1 MVTTIKSD
9 RHRLSVRSVV
19 LFYNEQKPE
28 AVKSYR
34 AVMQVLRSKR
44 IKVWLGHTSEGQRRL
59 AMADIAIALG
69 GDGTMLRVARVLAPH
84 AVPLFGINS
93 GGLGFLSGSD
103 AVELKRNLKT
113 VLAGGFE
120 LEERWMLS
128 VEVYRG
134 ERRTFG
140 PNIALN
146 DCVIRCGDTARAI
159 TLRASSGELFLANYF
174 GDGLILSTPTGSTA
188 YALAAGG
195 PVVDPRLNAF
205 LIAPICPHTLTQRSL
220 IIPAE
225 HPLSV
230 KLDQRH
236 AHEQPPEAL
245 MSLDGQVGCSLRLGE
260 EVRIRRFEK
269 PFRLLLNPKRS
280 YFDTLRRKLKWGE
293 R

>member
-1 MVTTIKSD
+1 MTATTSN
-9 RHRLSVRSVV
+9 HRRRAVRSVV

-28 AVKSYR
+28 AVKTFK
-34 AVMQVLRSKR
+34 AVQQILKSQQVKMWMGRTAEGKR
-44 IKVWLGHTSEGQRRL
+44 KL

-69 GDGTMLRVARVLAPH
+69 GDGTMLRVARQLAPH

-93 GGLGFLSGSD
+93 GGLGFLSGTD
-103 AVELKRNLKT
+103 AVELKGNLLT

-134 ERRTFG
+134 ERRVFG
-140 PNIALN
+140 PNIGLN

-159 TLRASSGELFLANYF
+159 TLRASSGALFLANYF

-205 LIAPICPHTLTQRSL
+205 LIAPICPHTLTQRPL

-225 HPLSV
+225 HPLAVTLS
-230 KLDQRH
+230 QRH
-236 AHEQPPEAL
+236 PHEQPPEAL
-245 MSLDGQVGCSLRLGE
+245 MSLDGQVGCSLRLGDD
-260 EVRIRRFEK
+260 VRIRRYEK
-269 PFRLLLNPKRS
+269 PFRLLLNPNRS
-280 YFDTLRRKLKWGE
+280 YFETLRRKLKWGE

>member
-1 MVTTIKSD
+1 MTAIKPS
-9 RHRLSVRSVV
+9 RPRRAVRSVV

-28 AVKSYR
+28 AVKTLRLVQQILR
-34 AVMQVLRSKR
+34 AKQV
-44 IKVWLGHTSEGQRRL
+44 KVWLGRTAEGQRKL
-59 AMADIAIALG
+59 AVADIAIALG
-69 GDGTMLRVARVLAPH
+69 GDGTMLRVARQLAPH

-93 GGLGFLSGSD
+93 GGLGFLSGTD
-103 AVELKRNLKT
+103 ATDLRRNLLS

-120 LEERWMLS
+120 MEERWMLS
-128 VEVYRG
+128 VEVFRG

-159 TLRASSGELFLANYF
+159 TLRAASGELFLANYF

-205 LIAPICPHTLTQRSL
+205 LIAPICPHTLTQRPL

-230 KLDQRH
+230 KLAQRH

-245 MSLDGQVGCSLRLGE
+245 MSLDGQLGCSLRLGE
-260 EVRIRRFEK
+260 EVRIRRYEK
-269 PFRLLLNPKRS
+269 PFRLLLNPTRS
-280 YFDTLRRKLKWGE
+280 YFETLRSKLKWGE

>member
-1 MVTTIKSD
+1 MNATKSHQQ
-9 RHRLSVRSVV
+9 RHGVRSVV

-28 AVKSYR
+28 AVKTFKPVLQMLR
-34 AVMQVLRSKR
+34 AKR
-44 IKVWLGHTSEGQRRL
+44 IKVWMGHTAEGQRKL
-59 AMADIAIALG
+59 AVADIAIALG

-84 AVPLFGINS
+84 AVPLFGVNS
-93 GGLGFLSGSD
+93 GGLGFLSGTDQS
-103 AVELKRNLKT
+103 ELRRNLSL

-120 LEERWMLS
+120 MEERWMVS
-128 VEVYRG
+128 VEVFRG

-159 TLRASSGELFLANYF
+159 TLRACSGELFLANYF
-174 GDGLILSTPTGSTA
+174 GDGLIVSTPTGSTA

-205 LIAPICPHTLTQRSL
+205 LIAPICPHTLTQRPL

-225 HPLSV
+225 HPLAV
-230 KLDQRH
+230 KLAQRH
-236 AHEQPPEAL
+236 AHEQSPEAL

-260 EVRIRRFEK
+260 EVRIRRYEK

-280 YFDTLRRKLKWGE
+280 YFETLRRKMKWGE